1 MKRGNPSRAIGP
13 AARLALAVPVGSGLQ
28 SDMSRLKSP
37 VFLPRSPQFTRPPLE
52 RMMRLHHKLI
62 AGDFPNCR
70 KLADELEVSTKTIQR
85 DIDFMRDRLGLP
97 IEYDQ
102 LHFGFVYTEPVTHFP
117 NIEVSEGQVVALFV
131 AQKALEQYRGTSFE
145 KPLRTAF
152 EKITEGLKDTI
163 KFQWGDV
170 DSAISFRGLGTSVA
184 DLEMFETV
192 SRAVLDSH
200 ELDFAYKKLGGTR
213 HEARRVQPYH
223 LGCVENQ
230 WYLFGFDL
238 ARQQLRTFALPR
250 MRAVKTTKM
259 RFRRPADFSIAK
271 HLGDSFGVFKG
282 KARHRVRIRFDAFA
296 SQLVAERQWHPSQK
310 INRLPGGES
319 ELTMTLGSLEEIERW
334 VLSWGGHARV
344 QEPVELKR
352 MIRRAA
358 QAMLAQE

>member
-1 MKRGNPSRAIGP
+1 MKLSNARP
-13 AARLALAVPVGSGLQ
+13 ALGKPARLALADTSGFGLQ

-117 NIEVSEGQVVALFV
+117 NIEVSEGEVVALFV

-200 ELDFAYKKLGGTR
+200 ELDFEYKKLGGTR

-250 MRAVKTTKM
+250 MRAVKNTKM
-259 RFRRPADFSIAK
+259 RFRRPADFSISQ

-319 ELTMTLGSLEEIERW
+319 ELTMTLGSLEEVERW

-344 QEPVELKR
+344 LEPVELKR

-358 QAMLAQE
+358 QAMLAGE